1 MLSTQQTLDSY
12 EEESSAND
20 IEALAF
26 TENPMAMLILDE
38 NATILK
44 ANQAFKKLTKYND
57 IELLGEHISLLESNK
72 NGHSLYDSCYM
83 HYNSCEIY
91 ILCKSDVHLC
101 VYKNSKHILN
111 HGKQYCILTLQDI
124 TEQKRILEHY
134 QHLSTHDSLTGLA
147 NRTLLHDNFKE
158 AQKRAI
164 KNDQKILLLLCD
176 INGLKQLNDSYGHDF
191 GDETLKVVAKILE
204 KLLCANDTVSRY
216 GGDEFVL
223 ILEDITR
230 SNQISQIVDKIR
242 SAFPVSIMNG
252 EQACQINMSI
262 GSAFF
267 PNEGSNFDQLIKI
280 ADQNM
285 YQEKKHFYNLLQ
297 N

>member
-72 NGHSLYDSCYM
+72 NGH
-83 HYNSCEIY
+83 
-91 ILCKSDVHLC
+91 
-101 VYKNSKHILN
+101 KHILN

-230 SNQISQIVDKIR
+230 SNQIRQIVDKIR